1 MRAHTT
7 FLKQHSLSWRR
18 ANAHALLNSVSEEWI
33 NKWAVD
39 FVEKP
44 DTVTNSLRN
53 SQLGD
58 PSVTRNFHP
67 SSAAFSSSFEDFAK
81 SLVITDD
88 LNEDQCRAAREGV
101 SLSTVRV
108 TSVGPLVII

>member
-1 MRAHTT
+1 MNARG
-7 FLKQHSLSWRR
+7 LKH
-18 ANAHALLNSVSEEWI
+18 VSEEWI

-39 FVEKP
+39 FVESP
-44 DTVTNSLRN
+44 DTVTESLQN
-53 SQLGD
+53 SQSGD
-58 PSVTRNFHP
+58 ATVARNFYP
-67 SSAAFSSSFEDFAK
+67 SSAAFSNSFEDFAK

-88 LNEDQCRAAREGV
+88 SNEDQCRIAREGV